1 MRTPCRQ
8 TGLKTCTFNQYLIL
22 SLSVKEL
29 DGNLSTMNK
38 RRALAGTFLEYSE
51 NYHEIPLKTPSYLS
65 AYYGTSAG
73 DGDMVTCS
81 WAGLAHGPVFAA
93 VTLLNLSLATSRP
106 AQPPA
111 RTLRRPP
118 TLETLPLF
126 ARRLKCTEA
135 NFLARSK
142 NTTAPDGGIKL
153 IKINLI

>member
-1 MRTPCRQ
+1 MA
-8 TGLKTCTFNQYLIL
+8 IL
-22 SLSVKEL
+22 QQEQEEDTS
-29 DGNLSTMNK
+29 
-38 RRALAGTFLEYSE
+38 RPFLEYFE
-51 NYHEIPLKTPSYLS
+51 NYHEFSLKTPSYLS

-81 WAGLAHGPVFAA
+81 WAGLAHGPVSAA

-126 ARRLKCTEA
+126 A
-135 NFLARSK
+135 
-142 NTTAPDGGIKL
+142 
-153 IKINLI
+153 